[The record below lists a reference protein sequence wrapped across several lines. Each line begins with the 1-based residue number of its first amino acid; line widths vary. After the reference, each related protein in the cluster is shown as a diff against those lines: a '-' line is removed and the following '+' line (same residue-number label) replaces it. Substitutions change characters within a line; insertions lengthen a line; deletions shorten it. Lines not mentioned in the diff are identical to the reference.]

1 MKARTPPS
9 AKLSKKQIDLIE
21 KMSHELAE
29 EALKREQKNLMRRWF
44 KLMCVALHN
53 TYGFSTSRL
62 AVVIQEID
70 KLSAAAEKDE
80 IFWEHVDRVV
90 IDELKMAFDKEEE
103 NLRPYR
109 VKFNGAVLFLD
120 YMREDMKR

>member
-1 MKARTPPS
+1 
-9 AKLSKKQIDLIE
+9 
-21 KMSHELAE
+21 
-29 EALKREQKNLMRRWF
+29 
-44 KLMCVALHN
+44 MCVALHN

-90 IDELKMAFDKEEE
+90 IDELKMSFDKE
-103 NLRPYR
+103 
-109 VKFNGAVLFLD
+109 G
-120 YMREDMKR
+120 ED